1 MCVDD
6 FFLQIMLPTGTKVT
20 VKDSYQAFINIF
32 IYPSAA
38 DYNKTEGTV
47 RREKNIRAI
56 AQLIIGTYICTTL
69 YSCFHDCFA
78 TKGLVWVRKVTKE
91 WKLM

>member
-6 FFLQIMLPTGTKVT
+6 FFLQVMLPTGTKVT

-47 RREKNIRAI
+47 LHEKNIRAI
-56 AQLIIGTYICTTL
+56 AQLITYICTTL
-69 YSCFHDCFA
+69 FSCFHDCFA

-91 WKLM
+91 

>member
-1 MCVDD
+1 MHSSVLMCVDD
-6 FFLQIMLPTGTKVT
+6 FFLQVMLPTGTKVT

-47 RREKNIRAI
+47 LREKNIRAI
-56 AQLIIGTYICTTL
+56 AQLIIGTYIYVQHWIAVFMIVL
-69 YSCFHDCFA
+69 
-78 TKGLVWVRKVTKE
+78 LPKV
-91 WKLM
+91 

>member
-1 MCVDD
+1 
-6 FFLQIMLPTGTKVT
+6 MLPTGTKVT

-47 RREKNIRAI
+47 HREKNIRAI

-69 YSCFHDCFA
+69 DSCFHDCFA
-78 TKGLVWVRKVTKE
+78 TKGLVWIIKVTKE
-91 WKLM
+91 